1 MRAGENIDVV
11 LGGGGGGL
19 TFWLTRFS
27 GLGEVS
33 RRTGLYSFFTREG
46 PEGFQTDGVLFTS
59 GEVGDRGDLAFC
71 SSKKDRGSGSGC

>member
-1 MRAGENIDVV
+1 MYMVIW
-11 LGGGGGGL
+11 GGL

-33 RRTGLYSFFTREG
+33 RRTGLYSFLTREG

-59 GEVGDRGDLAFC
+59 GEVGDLGDLAFC